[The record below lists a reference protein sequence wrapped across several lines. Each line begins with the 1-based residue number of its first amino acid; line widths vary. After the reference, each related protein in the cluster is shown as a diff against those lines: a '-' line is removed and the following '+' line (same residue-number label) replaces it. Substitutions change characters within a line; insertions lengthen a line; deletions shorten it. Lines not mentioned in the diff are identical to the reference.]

1 MRCGVNK
8 TGLGE
13 WETDVIMNSGSVILP
28 QSDLRKVTTCH
39 LDSSSLALLLLFQFS
54 ESVSGTGSPW
64 EPKVLELNGGP
75 RLTAGQQSVCLHPS
89 IAGQVSTTDNWQTI
103 GVVRGN
109 NCGEQGSDYVA
120 CSLSSPASF
129 FAPTLSPPDS
139 LCHARG
145 RGSIAPAP
153 CEVLRQLLEEIGR
166 EGSCFY

>member
-1 MRCGVNK
+1 MIMRCGVNK

-75 RLTAGQQSVCLHPS
+75 RLTAGQQCLPTPFNSRSGFHYRQL
-89 IAGQVSTTDNWQTI
+89 ADNW
-103 GVVRGN
+103 RG
-109 NCGEQGSDYVA
+109 
-120 CSLSSPASF
+120 
-129 FAPTLSPPDS
+129 
-139 LCHARG
+139 
-145 RGSIAPAP
+145 
-153 CEVLRQLLEEIGR
+153 
-166 EGSCFY
+166 